1 MNSTLLTDE
10 QREIAI
16 RIARLHATSWKT
28 AYRGLFDE
36 AYLDHHVES
45 ERRHHWLSRVPKL
58 FASTGEIFVAT
69 LGEEDVG
76 FVCVERKPEDEWGVY
91 VDNLHVLPGER
102 GSGLGIALLARAA
115 VWAREHGATQLYLL
129 VYEDNVQ
136 ARHFYQR
143 EGWHTMAREV
153 NAAPDG
159 GRYPCLRLVK
169 SV

>member
-1 MNSTLLTDE
+1 MNKPGDSNAKTL
-10 QREIAI
+10 IAT
-16 RIARLHATSWKT
+16 RIARLHVASWRV
-28 AYRGLFDE
+28 AYRGIFDD
-36 AYLDHHVES
+36 AYLDHRLDADRAAYWH
-45 ERRHHWLSRVPKL
+45 LRVPKL
-58 FASTGEIFVAT
+58 FAGTGEIFVAT

-115 VWAREHGATQLYLL
+115 AWAKEHGATQLYLL

-159 GRYPCLRLVK
+159 GSYPCLRLVK
-169 SV
+169 AI